1 MITIHLVLPC
11 RKYGPRTQ
19 LIGHIRHPN
28 YGHLE
33 IFLLKFDIKSS
44 ISIVSSSEA
53 KTCLLIVHVIEEG
66 ATVSTEIQRPAHS
79 VQNIAWMMLV
89 LLNLPYLHP
98 NWQPKT

>member
-1 MITIHLVLPC
+1 M
-11 RKYGPRTQ
+11 
-19 LIGHIRHPN
+19 RHPN

-33 IFLLKFDIKSS
+33 IFLLKFDMKSS

-53 KTCLLIVHVIEEG
+53 KTCLLIVHVIEER

-79 VQNIAWMMLV
+79 VQNVARMMLV